1 MISGSGGDALD
12 MENEDVVITVL
23 GPRPAR
29 DLGVTMTHE
38 HCLIDG
44 RHWFQESEELSRR
57 RDADKPIEMSMLGEL
72 RRRQMNVTRDNLILN
87 DEDLSIGELQ
97 HYFRAGGNSLVDA
110 TCIGMG
116 RDPLALQR
124 ISRATGLS
132 IVMGT
137 GFYVEKAHPA
147 YVKDATIDDLA
158 EIMVNDIVV
167 GVGWN
172 EVRCGVIG
180 EIGVTGMQKG
190 SSRAKVGPITLD
202 EEKVLRAAAR
212 AARKT
217 GAAVLVHLDPIPPLG
232 AQTAID
238 VLADEH
244 LPYDRMIIGHIDQIQ
259 DLEYSM
265 AAARRGVFV
274 EYDAWGREYYRE
286 EWGWNFVMGQDA
298 WRVRYVKELVEAG
311 FGDQLL
317 FAQDVCFKTDLRA
330 YGGWGYAHILN
341 HIVPMLLDIGVPRAA
356 VNTILQKNPAR
367 ALALRAPCA

>member
-1 MISGSGGDALD
+1 MTND
-12 MENEDVVITVL
+12 DVVMTVL
-23 GPRPAR
+23 GPVPAR
-29 DLGVTMTHE
+29 DLKVTVTHE

-57 RDADKPIEMSMLGEL
+57 RDMDKPIDMSMLGEL

-87 DEDLSIGELQ
+87 DEDLSIAELQ

-124 ISRATGLS
+124 ISRATGLH

-137 GFYVEKAHPA
+137 GFYVEKAHPP
-147 YVKDATIDDLA
+147 YVKDASIDDLA
-158 EIMVNDIVV
+158 DIMVKDITV

-190 SSRAKVGPITLD
+190 PSRAKVGPITTD

-212 AARKT
+212 AALRT

-238 VLADEH
+238 VMEDEH
-244 LPYDRMIIGHIDQIQ
+244 LPYDRMIIGHIDQVQ

-265 AAARRGVFV
+265 AAARRGAFI

-356 VNTILQKNPAR
+356 VNRILNDNPAR
-367 ALALRAPCA
+367 ALALRTPRD